1 METIFSLLGFGPEVV
16 AWVAGIAVVLLT
28 ISESLPFSDSVKS
41 NGIFQAV
48 VNVLRKIVGAK
59 PVGTVTEKK
68 PE

>member
-1 METIFSLLGFGPEVV
+1 METIFSLLGIGPEVV
-16 AWVAGIAVVLLT
+16 QWIAGIAVVLLT
-28 ISESLPFSDSVKS
+28 ISEALPFSETVKS

-48 VNVLRKIVGAK
+48 VNVLRKVVGAK